1 MSKEKKRGGGFV
13 SAVIFISLLYV
24 FGSQI
29 NKQEV
34 SLPEDNPYQVTSLVM
49 DSDDVDEMVRRL
61 EDSFGV
67 TVSEDNKDELLML
80 YSIFDNSNLSATEK
94 NTFYGYYSI
103 ILDNPYLNREEAYR
117 SLSKVKVDYSDR
129 DSSVAENVQG
139 EYEFNGY
146 TIHVYDKTYTN
157 SVLLHEG
164 VHCLFTNKNTAGLP
178 TYFNE
183 GMTELLVNEYFS
195 FDPFYEG
202 VHYPYEVAYVKM
214 LSELVGS
221 DTVLKAFSTG
231 DFSLISNAVQKYN
244 NTPFSTYKIFNIYEQ
259 AFFCEDKKDVCPY
272 SSDDAVKA
280 YEYLGTIAKSAGKDT
295 PEFKYFYEL
304 SGSIF
309 KDNSPEYYANYM
321 IEHGVLEKAYF
332 SSDLKKDYACT
343 VMKTVNNRD
352 KVYVRSFSSKF
363 DK

>member
-13 SAVIFISLLYV
+13 SVVVFISLLYV

-29 NKQEV
+29 NRQEV
-34 SLPEDNPYQVTSLVM
+34 SLPDDNPYQNSSLVM

-67 TVSEDNKDELLML
+67 KVSEDNKDELLML
-80 YSIFDNSNLSATEK
+80 YSIFDNSSLSNAEK

-117 SLSKVKVDYSDR
+117 SLSKVKIDYTDR
-129 DSSVAENVQG
+129 DSNVSESVQG
-139 EYEFNGY
+139 EYEFKDY
-146 TIHVYDKTYTN
+146 TIYVYDKDYTN
-157 SVLLHEG
+157 TVLLHEG
-164 VHCLFTNKNTAGLP
+164 IHCIFTNSKTAGLP

-183 GMTELLVNEYFS
+183 GMTELLANEYFS

-244 NTPFSTYKIFNIYEQ
+244 NTTFSTYKIFNTYEN
-259 AFFCEDKKDVCPY
+259 AFFCEDKKSVCPY
-272 SSDDAVKA
+272 DADESKKA
-280 YEYLGTIAKSAGKDT
+280 YDYLGQIAKSAGKDT

-309 KDNSPEYYANYM
+309 KENPAEYYANYLM
-321 IEHGVLEKAYF
+321 EHGVLEKAYF
-332 SSDLKKDYACT
+332 SSDLKKDYSNT
-343 VMKTVNNRD
+343 IMKNVDKRD
-352 KVYVRSFSSKF
+352 KVYVHSFSSKF